1 MKTKDFDYHLPEYL
15 IAQTPIK
22 KRNQSRL
29 MIVNKKTGSI
39 EHKKFNDII
48 DYLNKDD
55 VLVLND
61 SKVIPA
67 RLIGVKKDTGA
78 MIEILLLRK
87 ISNKVWECLVK
98 PAKKIKEGTIIIFD
112 KKLLQAQCIEK
123 KEDGICLLKL
133 NYDGNLYKI
142 LDKLGEMPL
151 PPYIHRQLNNKDRYQ
166 TIYAKKI
173 GSIAAPTAGF
183 HFTNDLLTK
192 IKKKGIKIVY
202 ITLHVGIGTFR
213 PVTVDNIAE
222 HKMHEEFYIMNDK
235 TAKILNNAKESGN
248 KIISVGTTTTRTLET
263 IINKYGE
270 FKKDSG
276 WTNIFIYPLY
286 QFKAVDVLIT
296 NFHLPKSTLIML
308 VSAFAGKDLIMKV
321 YKEAIK
327 KEYRFFSFGDCML
340 IK

>member
-1 MKTKDFDYHLPEYL
+1 
-15 IAQTPIK
+15 
-22 KRNQSRL
+22 
-29 MIVNKKTGSI
+29 
-39 EHKKFNDII
+39 
-48 DYLNKDD
+48 
-55 VLVLND
+55 
-61 SKVIPA
+61 
-67 RLIGVKKDTGA
+67 

-276 WTNIFIYPLY
+276 WTNIFIYPGY
-286 QFKAVDVLIT
+286 KFKAVDVLIT

-327 KEYRFFSFGDCML
+327 KNIVSFHLVIVC
-340 IK
+340 

>member
-29 MIVNKKTGSI
+29 MIVDKKNGSI

-166 TIYAKKI
+166 TIYAKK
-173 GSIAAPTAGF
+173 
-183 HFTNDLLTK
+183 
-192 IKKKGIKIVY
+192 
-202 ITLHVGIGTFR
+202 
-213 PVTVDNIAE
+213 
-222 HKMHEEFYIMNDK
+222 
-235 TAKILNNAKESGN
+235 
-248 KIISVGTTTTRTLET
+248 
-263 IINKYGE
+263 
-270 FKKDSG
+270 
-276 WTNIFIYPLY
+276 
-286 QFKAVDVLIT
+286 
-296 NFHLPKSTLIML
+296 
-308 VSAFAGKDLIMKV
+308 
-321 YKEAIK
+321 
-327 KEYRFFSFGDCML
+327 
-340 IK
+340 